1 MFTFLSP
8 PKGRM
13 RGMNRKGGIRESRA
27 GIWTG
32 NRAWGLAV
40 AVGAIFAIAA
50 FAGPAGAAASGQIG
64 EAWGKAGSAA
74 GLFNDPGML
83 GVDPSDGSV
92 YSGEEKDETHYR
104 IQKFTSGGEFKASVE
119 IPRFIK
125 EEGQEDKLTTVH
137 GIAVDP
143 SLHRLYVLEGC
154 RLEMPA
160 TGCEPFS
167 PTFGARRILVFSTE
181 PSGST
186 LEPAT
191 PATLP
196 LPSGEEAIYNPQTI
210 AVDPSNHDLVILGDD
225 IKEHLLIQ
233 RISSTGVAG
242 ARYVD
247 TGDELRPPGKEAESL
262 AVGPD
267 GTTYTMTG
275 GPSRAG
281 AQNTRAWQLP
291 PSLASVEPVP
301 GFAEAAKSEGWTTGL
316 LTPKTSTFVGGPQ
329 LAVSPDGST
338 LYWKESIE
346 QPEEPNDPGNVQVR
360 GYSLTQNATKVLYGN
375 GSNAKKRCLIQTPD
389 AGIATTGENLVVF
402 DYGPGEESTAF
413 GNRVMTFGPGGT
425 ECRAPVAKF
434 TINGK
439 PEAEEVS
446 VEKGTS
452 VTFDSTPS
460 ELIGLTANE
469 IDWEFGDGGEEKV
482 TGSPPAKSVKH
493 TFAGAGTYRVTLRMK
508 LNQSETANFGDP
520 LPVTRLIKVTGG
532 GALDKLTVSKAGSG
546 FGTVTSPV
554 GISCGSDCEQEYEA
568 GKEVTLTAK
577 ASTGSKFS
585 SWSGSGCSGTSTCK
599 VTMTEAKAVTATFD
613 PFPKKKLTVQKAGSG
628 SGTVT
633 SAPSGIDCR
642 NDCEQEFEEGK
653 VVTLTALSIPGT
665 NSKFA
670 GWSGGCTGTEN
681 PCMVTMNEAKTVT
694 ATFTSSGTK
703 KLEVQFLGNGTGRV
717 ASIPI
722 GLNCTVTCSSNF
734 DKDKEVELVEEETGS
749 SEFVK
754 WGGACSGSGSC
765 KVTMSEDRVVTI
777 EFTDPGP
784 FKLSVAKIGSGAGT
798 VTSSPAGISCP
809 STCEQTIN
817 KDEKVK
823 LTATPGGNSEFVKWG
838 GDCSG
843 TATTCEL
850 TMSKARNA
858 TAEFKSTSLPQLK
871 LKVKKIGTGSGE
883 VTSSPAGIA
892 CGGVCEFEFEQG
904 TEVELSGAASG
915 GSEFVKWTGAC
926 TGGGT
931 CKVTMSAAKE
941 VTAEFKAKP
950 KFRLTVIKSGS
961 GSGRVTSSPAGIDC
975 GGSCEMELE
984 AGTTLELG
992 QSADPGSEFIR
1003 WTGACTGNGVCKV
1016 TMSAPKTVTAE
1027 FKSVP
1032 KKEEPTPPPT
1042 PTPTPKPLTP
1052 RQKALKK
1059 CKKLKGKK
1067 RAKCIKKANSIGKK
1081 KHRLLRHER
1090 PKGHD

>member
-1 MFTFLSP
+1 
-8 PKGRM
+8 M
-13 RGMNRKGGIRESRA
+13 RGMNRKGETRGSRTGI
-27 GIWTG
+27 GTG
-32 NRAWGLAV
+32 SWARGLAA
-40 AVGAIFAIAA
+40 AVGATFAIAV
-50 FAGPAGAAASGQIG
+50 FASSAGAAASGQIG

-74 GLFNDPGML
+74 GQFDDPGML

-92 YSGEEKDETHYR
+92 YSGEEKDELHYR

-119 IPRFIK
+119 IPRFIE

-181 PSGST
+181 PGGST

-196 LPSGEEAIYNPQTI
+196 LPGGEEAIYNPQTI

-233 RISSTGVAG
+233 RISSAGVAG

-262 AVGPD
+262 AVGPT

-291 PSLASVEPVP
+291 PNLATVEPVP

-346 QPEEPNDPGNVQVR
+346 QPDEPNDPGNVQVR
-360 GYSLTQNATKVLYGN
+360 GYSLTENATKVLYGN

-389 AGIATTGENLVVF
+389 AGIATAGEDLVVF

-469 IDWEFGDGGEEKV
+469 LDWEFGDGGEEKV

-508 LNQSETANFGDP
+508 LNQSETSNFGDP

-532 GALDKLTVSKAGSG
+532 GVLSKLTVSKAGSG
-546 FGTVTSPV
+546 WGTVTSSPG
-554 GISCGSDCEQEYEA
+554 GIFCGSDCEQEYEA
-568 GKEVTLTAK
+568 GKEATLTAK

-585 SWSGSGCSGTSTCK
+585 GWSGSGCSGTSTCK
-599 VTMTEAKAVTATFD
+599 VTMNEAKAVTATFD
-613 PFPKKKLTVQKAGSG
+613 PIAKKKLTVQKAGSG

-670 GWSGGCTGTEN
+670 GWSGDCSGTEN
-681 PCMVTMNEAKTVT
+681 PCMVTMNEAKTVS

-717 ASIPI
+717 ASIPVGI
-722 GLNCTVTCSSNF
+722 NCTVTCSGVF
-734 DKDKEVELVEEETGS
+734 DKDKEVELVQEETGS
-749 SEFVK
+749 STFVK
-754 WGGACSGSGSC
+754 WGGACSGSGAC

-798 VTSSPAGISCP
+798 VTGPGISCP
-809 STCEQTIN
+809 SDCEQMID
-817 KDEKVK
+817 KDEKVT
-823 LTATPGGNSEFVKWG
+823 LTETPGGSSEFVKWG

-858 TAEFKSTSLPQLK
+858 TAEFKSTALPHFK
-871 LKVKKIGTGSGE
+871 LKVKKTGTGSGE
-883 VTSSPAGIA
+883 VTSSPAGIE

-904 TEVELSGAASG
+904 TEVELTRSASP
-915 GSEFVKWTGAC
+915 GSEFVRWTGAC
-926 TGGGT
+926 TGSGA

-941 VTAEFKAKP
+941 VTAEFKAKS
-950 KFRLTVIKSGS
+950 KFKLLVQKSGT

-984 AGTTLELG
+984 AGQTVELSQG
-992 QSADPGSEFIR
+992 ADPGSEFVR
-1003 WTGACTGNGVCKV
+1003 WTGGCTGSGACKV
-1016 TMSAPKTVTAE
+1016 TMSAGKTVTAE
-1027 FKSVP
+1027 FKTVP
-1032 KKEEPTPPPT
+1032 KKEEPAPTPTPT

-1052 RQKALKK
+1052 KQKALKK
-1059 CKKLKGKK
+1059 CKRLKGKK
-1067 RAKCIKKANSIGKK
+1067 RAKCIRKARSIGKK
-1081 KHRLLRHER
+1081 KHRPLRHEKLRR
-1090 PKGHD
+1090 PKGQD